1 MSKMFTQI
9 AKTNMYKLSVKQWNP
24 WCGCLHGC
32 VYCPSSFQ
40 AQLKRWAKKKCCD
53 CYTFKPHGHPER
65 LNQSLPK
72 TGYMQFIFALANGD
86 VAFCPTLYL
95 LGIIKRIEAEP
106 DKWFLI
112 QSKNPA
118 TFNRVK
124 FPKNVI
130 LGSTIET
137 NRDDL
142 YEGISKAPLP
152 SRRFEDFLRVNHPYK
167 MVTCEPIIDFDVDV
181 MLKWIEK
188 INPVM
193 IWIGYD
199 SKKNYLPEP
208 ELEKVKAL
216 HWELAKRGFIVIL
229 KTIRPAWWE
238 ANELS

>member
-1 MSKMFTQI
+1 
-9 AKTNMYKLSVKQWNP
+9 MYKLSVKQWNAHV
-24 WCGCLHGC
+24 GCLHNC
-32 VYCPSSFQ
+32 IYCEASFQ
-40 AQLKRWAKKKCCD
+40 AQLKRWAKQNCSD

-72 TGYMQFIFALANGD
+72 TGYMQFIFTIANGD

-124 FPKNVI
+124 FPNNVI

-142 YEGISKAPLP
+142 YEGISNAPLP
-152 SRRFEDFLRVNHPYK
+152 SQRYKDFLKVQHPFK
-167 MVTCEPIIDFDVDV
+167 MVTIEPAIDFDVDV
-181 MLKWIEK
+181 IVDWVRNIGPCMVWL
-188 INPVM
+188 
-193 IWIGYD
+193 GYD
-199 SKKNYLPEP
+199 SKRNYLPEP
-208 ELEKVKAL
+208 ELRKVKL
-216 HWELAKRGFIVIL
+216 FHWKLSKLGYIVIL
-229 KTIRPAWWE
+229 KTIRKSWWE
-238 ANELS
+238 KT